1 MAVYWGSNVLEPE
14 TTKKELSISSPAA
27 PNKTRTQGRAKSWGP
42 PEACALQWG
51 GQGQQLPASF
61 TLELVTDAVTV
72 SCVNAIDWGA
82 DSLGSCDAGQSIGL
96 QCHLPP
102 R

>member
-1 MAVYWGSNVLEPE
+1 MSWNMKP
-14 TTKKELSISSPAA
+14 TKMEALISSPTA
-27 PNKTRTQGRAKSWGP
+27 PSKTRTWGEREVLGPSRGLFSPKGR
-42 PEACALQWG
+42 G
-51 GQGQQLPASF
+51 GQGQQLPESF

>member
-1 MAVYWGSNVLEPE
+1 MGLLDPG
-14 TTKKELSISSPAA
+14 
-27 PNKTRTQGRAKSWGP
+27 TR
-42 PEACALQWG
+42 LQG
-51 GQGQQLPASF
+51 GQGQQFPGSF

-82 DSLGSCDAGQSIGL
+82 DSLGSYDAGQSIGL

>member
-1 MAVYWGSNVLEPE
+1 MEHE
-14 TTKKELSISSPAA
+14 TTKTEPSISSPAT
-27 PNKTRTQGRAKSWGP
+27 PNKTRAQGERSPGAS
-42 PEACALQWG
+42 G
-51 GQGQQLPASF
+51 GVCSPNVWFGGGGAEQQLPDSF

>member
-1 MAVYWGSNVLEPE
+1 MCV
-14 TTKKELSISSPAA
+14 
-27 PNKTRTQGRAKSWGP
+27 GRR
-42 PEACALQWG
+42 
-51 GQGQQLPASF
+51 QGQQLPESF